1 MSNIFFSPASGIA
14 SKTWTTGLSSYT
26 QANCQVTLTDNGYHI
41 YRPPNLTV
49 ANDGNTMYGGMR
61 LINATTTSLSHTY
74 DPTIDNFFKLIQ
86 GHTYIIRFHVSGQ
99 SSNAFATFD
108 WTNQMGWGGGGLQP
122 TPSNVIKSGIPS
134 NFQGE
139 QECFYKFTINDTIS
153 KTCTT
158 TYSYATAGNE
168 YLSYSHFGVGF
179 SYASTG
185 SLGTDIYITN
195 LRMYDITNGEKT
207 SVNKVGQLLTCEPI
221 EVGNIGSIQ
230 NGGNILG
237 PSFYEY

>member
-1 MSNIFFSPASGIA
+1 MSNLLFSPASGIA
-14 SKTWTTGLSSYT
+14 SKTWTTGLSNYT
-26 QANCQVTLTDNGYHI
+26 QTNCQVTLTDQGLRI
-41 YRPPNLTV
+41 YRPPNKTPSV
-49 ANDGNTMYGGMR
+49 DGNTMWGGMR
-61 LINATTTSLSHTY
+61 IINCAINSLAHTY
-74 DPTIDNFFKLIQ
+74 NPNQDNIFGLTV

-122 TPSNVIKSGIPS
+122 TPSNVIKSGIPV

-139 QECFYKFTINDTIS
+139 QECFYKFTINDSIS

-158 TYSYATAGNE
+158 TYSYATAGEE
-168 YLSYSHFGVGF
+168 YLSYTHFGVGF
-179 SYASTG
+179 GYVNTG
-185 SLGTDIYITN
+185 DLGTDLYITN

-207 SVNKVGQLLTCEPI
+207 LVNKVGQLLTYEPI

-230 NGGNILG
+230 SGGNILG
-237 PSFYEY
+237 SNFYEY